1 MIKETREPIKRAHT
15 GKKYIRQTHKVTG
28 ISEPLTVDV
37 SMTRDNCI
45 TKATEEEKEDR
56 EKMRVSRYFPISHD
70 NANFGIPC

>member
-1 MIKETREPIKRAHT
+1 MGKGKKDRSKKNKMKKETREPIKRVHT

-45 TKATEEEKEDR
+45 QIPLTPKEMQMQEVMFTK
-56 EKMRVSRYFPISHD
+56 
-70 NANFGIPC
+70 

>member
-1 MIKETREPIKRAHT
+1 MGKGKKERSKNNRMKKETREPIKRAHT

-45 TKATEEEKEDR
+45 QIPLTPKEMQIQEVMFTK
-56 EKMRVSRYFPISHD
+56 
-70 NANFGIPC
+70 